1 MVRCIKR
8 NFILTSI
15 SLQNTKSFQNNRKSN
30 VTNPIYDDMLL
41 KLRAIFM
48 DEMMRNNS
56 VIVDIKKDTIIKLA
70 KFLTAHT
77 RKPCTIGITGETASG
92 KSTITEDIISS
103 INDFARRM
111 NIKDPITRLN
121 TDDYYYDRS
130 EMVKAA
136 GGFDNFVKN
145 YDLDVPE
152 AIELELMKSHINSL
166 VNLKR
171 TYLPKYDMSGTAKR
185 YDNYRLA
192 KPARIIISEGLY
204 TLNEKIAD
212 VFDFK
217 IYVYV
222 SFQAQK
228 MRFFQRA
235 NARGLGASAETVYK
249 NAKNKAEIYIC
260 PCIKDA
266 DIVISGE
273 ADRNR
278 YKKFM
283 SEILDLV

>member
-1 MVRCIKR
+1 MK
-8 NFILTSI
+8 
-15 SLQNTKSFQNNRKSN
+15 
-30 VTNPIYDDMLL
+30 
-41 KLRAIFM
+41 
-48 DEMMRNNS
+48 
-56 VIVDIKKDTIIKLA
+56 
-70 KFLTAHT
+70 
-77 RKPCTIGITGETASG
+77 
-92 KSTITEDIISS
+92 
-103 INDFARRM
+103 
-111 NIKDPITRLN
+111 IKDPITRLN

-130 EMVKAA
+130 EMVIAA

-152 AIELELMKSHINSL
+152 AIELELMKRHITSL

-217 IYVYV
+217 VYV
-222 SFQAQK
+222 DVSYQAQK
-228 MRFFQRA
+228 LRFFQRA
-235 NARGLGASAETVYK
+235 KARGLEASADKVYK
-249 NAKNKAEIYIC
+249 NAKNKAEIYVC
-260 PCIKDA
+260 PCANDA

-278 YKKFM
+278 YKEFM
-283 SEILDLV
+283 TEILNLV

>member
-1 MVRCIKR
+1 MAHAVIK
-8 NFILTSI
+8 NFLD
-15 SLQNTKSFQNNRKSN
+15 TKTDNGI
-30 VTNPIYDDMLL
+30 VATNPLFEDMLF
-41 KLRAIFM
+41 KLRKIFV
-48 DEMMRNNS
+48 DEITKDNS
-56 VIVDIKKDTIIKLA
+56 VLVDVKKEAIIKLA
-70 KFLTAHT
+70 KFLSADT

-103 INDFARRM
+103 INDFAKRA
-111 NIKDPITRLN
+111 NIKAPITRLN

-130 EMVKAA
+130 QMVIDA
-136 GGFDNFVKN
+136 GGFDEFVKN

-152 AIELELMKSHINSL
+152 AIELELMKKHIKSL

-204 TLNEKIAD
+204 TLNEKIKD

-217 IYVYV
+217 IYVDV
-222 SFQAQK
+222 SYQAQK
-228 MRFFQRA
+228 LRFFQRA
-235 NARGLGASAETVYK
+235 KARGLEASAESVYK
-249 NAKNKAEIYIC
+249 NAKNKAAIYVC
-260 PCIKDA
+260 PCADDA
-266 DIVISGE
+266 DIIISGE

-278 YKKFM
+278 YKEFM
-283 SEILDLV
+283 TEILSLV

>member
-1 MVRCIKR
+1 MKR
-8 NFILTSI
+8 KFVLATTILKNAHKTSNDNHKVVI
-15 SLQNTKSFQNNRKSN
+15 
-30 VTNPIYDDMLL
+30 NPIYEDMLT
-41 KLRAIFM
+41 KLRRIFM
-48 DEMMRNNS
+48 EEITKENS
-56 VIVDIKKDTIIKLA
+56 VLVDVKKEAIIKLA
-70 KFLTAHT
+70 KFLSAHT
-77 RKPCTIGITGETASG
+77 KKPCTIGITGETASG
-92 KSTITEDIISS
+92 KSTITEDIISA
-103 INDFARRM
+103 INSFAKRM

-130 EMVKAA
+130 EMVIQA

-152 AIELELMKSHINSL
+152 AIELELMKKHIKSL

-204 TLNEKIAD
+204 SLNEKIAD

-217 IYVYV
+217 IYVDV
-222 SFQAQK
+222 SYQAQK
-228 MRFFQRA
+228 LRFFQRA
-235 NARGLGASAETVYK
+235 KARGLEASADKVYR
-249 NAKNKAEIYIC
+249 NAKNKAEIYVC
-260 PCIKDA
+260 PCAKDA

-278 YKKFM
+278 YKEFM
-283 SEILDLV
+283 NEILSLV

>member
-1 MVRCIKR
+1 MVKYLKR
-8 NFILTSI
+8 NFVLTSI
-15 SLQNTKSFQNNRKSN
+15 TLQNTKKHLKDNKT
-30 VTNPIYDDMLL
+30 VAINPVYDDILY
-41 KLRAIFM
+41 KLRTIFM
-48 DEMMRNNS
+48 DEITKDNS
-56 VIVDIKKDTIIKLA
+56 VIIEVKKDAIIKLA
-70 KFLTAHT
+70 KFLSAHT

-152 AIELELMKSHINSL
+152 AIELELMKKHITSL

-217 IYVYV
+217 IYVDV

-249 NAKNKAEIYIC
+249 NAKNKAEIYVC
-260 PCIKDA
+260 PCVKDA

-273 ADRNR
+273 ADRNS

>member
-1 MVRCIKR
+1 MVKYTKR
-8 NFILTSI
+8 NFVLI
-15 SLQNTKSFQNNRKSN
+15 STTVQNNKNYNNSNKS
-30 VTNPIYDDMLL
+30 VVINPIYDDMFL

-48 DEMMRNNS
+48 DEIMRNNS
-56 VIVDIKKDTIIKLA
+56 VIVDFKKDAILKLA
-70 KFLTAHT
+70 NFLSAKIK
-77 RKPCTIGITGETASG
+77 KPCTIGITGETASG

-103 INDFARRM
+103 INDFAKRK

-152 AIELELMKSHINSL
+152 AIELELMKKHINSL

-217 IYVYV
+217 IYVDV

-235 NARGLGASAETVYK
+235 NARGLGVSAETVYK
-249 NAKNKAEIYIC
+249 NAKNKAGIYVC
-260 PCIKDA
+260 PCVQEA

-278 YKKFM
+278 YKIFM